1 MKRKILLVIYYL
13 VGQYLPCPPML
24 RCVSRFSVRFR
35 QILCRHLF
43 SEMGR
48 NINIQPHVY
57 IGDGSCIRIGDNS
70 GFGRNFRVENTVLT
84 IGCNVLIASDVQLIG
99 GGHEHAR
106 TDIPIGLQGNLP
118 KSRLTIGNDVWIG
131 TRVTICPNVRSIG
144 NGVIIGAGSVVTKP
158 IPDYA
163 IVGGNPARILKYRK

>member
-99 GGHEHAR
+99 GAR
-106 TDIPIGLQGNLP
+106 ARSYRHPYRAAGQFAKESIDHWKRCVDRYSGNHL
-118 KSRLTIGNDVWIG
+118 S
-131 TRVTICPNVRSIG
+131 
-144 NGVIIGAGSVVTKP
+144 
-158 IPDYA
+158 
-163 IVGGNPARILKYRK
+163 